1 MIDGL
6 EGPVFHSER
15 LVGVGQE
22 MFEHAAKLRREG
34 IVSKNADA
42 PYCSDRNEAW
52 LKIKTS
58 QRGNFPEVGF
68 VKDPTGV
75 AALYLGKREGRNLVY
90 MG

>member
-1 MIDGL
+1 LINGL

-42 PYCSDRNEAW
+42 PYAPIAM
-52 LKIKTS
+52 KP
-58 QRGNFPEVGF
+58 G
-68 VKDPTGV
+68 
-75 AALYLGKREGRNLVY
+75 
-90 MG
+90 